1 MAESFRITDTDVL
14 LIIDVQNDFCEGGA
28 LEVPDGSAVV
38 KPINEVAGR
47 FRNVVITQDWHTPA
61 HSSFASSHSGKE
73 PMETIEMD
81 YGSQIL
87 WPDHCIQGTKGAE
100 FHPDLDV
107 TPAQLIIRKGYNREL
122 DSYSAFFENDKKTP
136 TGLAGYLRERG
147 LERCFLAGLAF
158 DVCVRWSA
166 EDARK
171 VGFPAV
177 VLEDLCRGIDMEGS
191 IRETRESFKEHEVA
205 LIESGRL
212 A

>member
-38 KPINEVAGR
+38 KPINEVARR

-81 YGSQIL
+81 YGTQIL
-87 WPDHCIQGTKGAE
+87 WPDHCIQGTKGAG

-107 TPAQLIIRKGYNREL
+107 TRGQLIIRKGYNREL

-177 VLEDLCRGIDMEGS
+177 VLEDLSRGIDMEGS